1 MPDLFGQQ
9 WGLTLLGPAL
19 ITWGVGLAPA
29 LLIRFILVRRPIGD
43 GWALV
48 VAALFL
54 GLHYALADAFGGE
67 RPTYETLV
75 LIAIVSYLLLTL
87 GKRDRAPVIEQ
98 TRTAP
103 PKTVASKAAAAT
115 QDAVEKRA
123 VEKKTETAARNPA
136 PTAPAVPA
144 AKPKPAKLEA
154 PKPKEST
161 PSAVEEEAKLR
172 RYDTAWRELESGKTH
187 RGVWGR
193 AFEKVGGDEQKARVQ
208 YLKDRTEYLER
219 VEQRQEEQR
228 SAQKIRE
235 REIQKQKERERFEQ
249 LAMLNKETLLQRE
262 EQEYRDLLT
271 KVASEQSE
279 LVNMLRNGINE
290 PDKWNEFKLTTAA
303 QLGSDENVL
312 ALLAA
317 GANPLLKD
325 NFGHTARDYAR
336 QQGRTEIVQ
345 YLEIAERLCK
355 QESLSPEAPAP
366 ASEPEVKS
374 GP

>member
-29 LLIRFILVRRPIGD
+29 LLIRLILVRRPIGD

-67 RPTYETLV
+67 RPTYETLI
-75 LIAIVSYLLLTL
+75 LIAIISYLLLTM
-87 GKRDRAPVIEQ
+87 GKRDRAPAVEQ
-98 TRTAP
+98 PRAAP
-103 PKTVASKAAAAT
+103 PKTAPSDPASVIK
-115 QDAVEKRA
+115 DAVEK
-123 VEKKTETAARNPA
+123 KPAAAAKSPPA
-136 PTAPAVPA
+136 PSAPAVPA
-144 AKPKPAKLEA
+144 AKPKSEKPEA
-154 PKPKEST
+154 PKAEESS
-161 PSAVEEEAKLR
+161 PSAADEEAKLR

-228 SAQKIRE
+228 RAQKIRE
-235 REIQKQKERERFEQ
+235 LEIQKQKERERFEQ
-249 LAMLNKETLLQRE
+249 LARLNKETLLQRE
-262 EQEYRDLLT
+262 EHDYRDLLA

-279 LVNMLRNGINE
+279 MVKMLRNGINE
-290 PDKWNEFKLTTAA
+290 PDKWNEFKLTSAA

-325 NFGHTARDYAR
+325 NFGHTARDYAI
-336 QQGRTEIVQ
+336 QQGRVGIVQ
-345 YLEIAERLCK
+345 YLEIAERLWK
-355 QESLSPEAPAP
+355 QGSSSPEASAPAP
-366 ASEPEVKS
+366 EPEVKS